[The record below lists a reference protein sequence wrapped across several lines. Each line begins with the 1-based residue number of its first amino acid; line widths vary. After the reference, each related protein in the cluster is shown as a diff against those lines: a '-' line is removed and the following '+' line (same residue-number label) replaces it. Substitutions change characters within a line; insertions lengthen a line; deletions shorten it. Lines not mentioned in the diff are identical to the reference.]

1 MLKIRALW
9 SAKSEPLSLSN
20 SEFSHPRVGEGQ
32 WRESTWRLEQD
43 LSHRR
48 TPRLAL
54 GESPATPSLS
64 LTTPPSSILVHF
76 SFSRLPF
83 AFSDWSLKRCGFSHL
98 KLFVVLGSDKKNI
111 QVFWLV
117 YSGRRKTTYRLF
129 CFRAQRQQ
137 KTRDGFY
144 FHLWVSCFIG
154 FLHNQ
159 TEGGGLM
166 LSFSF
171 TVLLIRSYCQTLFLF
186 FFFFFFF
193 LNLSLSLS
201 LSQSPSSGMKM
212 KEWELRYERLLVNC
226 VWLFN
231 LA

>member
-1 MLKIRALW
+1 MRRVN
-9 SAKSEPLSLSN
+9 LSLSN

-32 WRESTWRLEQD
+32 WRESTWRLERD

-48 TPRLAL
+48 TPRPAL

-111 QVFWLV
+111 RVFWLV

-186 FFFFFFF
+186 FFFFLFIFKSLF
-193 LNLSLSLS
+193 LSLNLPLVGWKWRNESWDTKGFLSIVYDSLIWHSLD
-201 LSQSPSSGMKM
+201 
-212 KEWELRYERLLVNC
+212 
-226 VWLFN
+226 
-231 LA
+231 